1 MQVDG
6 KDIIINGRFSRIAR
20 LKAEYYE
27 SVSEPDSFVSSL
39 AAADPRADIFTF
51 VQQVGERIPRY
62 DFHLEWDSVAVLSIT
77 TYDNWWSRQINDKTR
92 NMVRRAQKCGV
103 EVRLVEFG
111 DELLRG
117 VKGIYDESPLR
128 QGKTFKHYG
137 KDMETLKSD
146 LITFLDRSQFLGAY
160 FEEELI
166 GFIKVVHG
174 GEVSH
179 VMHIISMIGHRQ
191 KAPTNGLIAKAVELC
206 AGRGVSYLHYADW
219 SRRGLGDFKRHHAF
233 EQLEVPRYFV
243 PINLRGKIMLFL
255 NFHHKAS
262 DLLPPPLINTF
273 IDFRTKWNSLKHK
286 S

>member
-6 KDIIINGRFSRIAR
+6 KEIIINGRFSRIAR

-27 SVSEPDSFVSSL
+27 SVSEPHSFVSSL
-39 AAADPRADIFTF
+39 VAADPRADIFTF
-51 VQQVGERIPRY
+51 VQQIGERTPRY
-62 DFHLEWDSVAVLSIT
+62 HFHLEWDSIAVLSIAS
-77 TYDNWWSRQINDKTR
+77 YDNWWSRQISDKTR

-111 DELLRG
+111 DDLVRG
-117 VKGIYDESPLR
+117 IKDIYDESPLR
-128 QGKTFKHYG
+128 QGKPFKHYG
-137 KDMETLKSD
+137 KDLATLKAD
-146 LITFLDRSQFLGAY
+146 HITFLDRSQFLGAY

-166 GFIKVVHG
+166 GFIKLVHD

-179 VMHIISMIGHRQ
+179 LMHIISKIGRRQ
-191 KAPTNGLIAKAVELC
+191 RAPNNSLIAKAVELC

-219 SRRGLGDFKRHHAF
+219 STRGLGDFKRHHAF

-243 PINLRGKIMLFL
+243 PINLRGKIMLSL
-255 NFHHKAS
+255 HFHHKAS
-262 DLLPPPLINTF
+262 DLLPPSLINTF
-273 IDFRTKWNSLKHK
+273 IDFRSKWNSLKYK